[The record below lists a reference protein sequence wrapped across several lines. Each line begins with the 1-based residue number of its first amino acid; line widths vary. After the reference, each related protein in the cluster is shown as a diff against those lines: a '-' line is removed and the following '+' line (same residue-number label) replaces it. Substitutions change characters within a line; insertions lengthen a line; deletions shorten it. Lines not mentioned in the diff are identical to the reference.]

1 MDITIERISDL
12 LPEKKISQKQFMADL
27 KLSTATFSEW
37 KAGRV
42 KSYKK
47 YIEEIADY
55 LSVSVDYLLG
65 RTDNPIQNQRNIQFD
80 IFAER
85 IKPAFDKSLK
95 NDSELENALGLP
107 RGTIYNWKNGKSK
120 SYTKYIDKIST
131 YLNVPVDYL
140 LGLSDD
146 PTPKA
151 TGAAIGYGSK
161 EYVIRG
167 LSKEEF
173 DELQN
178 YLEYQRSKAK
188 K

>member
-1 MDITIERISDL
+1 MDIIIERISDL
-12 LPEKKISQKQFMADL
+12 LSEKKISQKQFMADL

-55 LSVSVDYLLG
+55 LGVSVDYLLG
-65 RTDNPIQNQRNIQFD
+65 RTDNPIPNHKDNMTFADRLNQI
-80 IFAER
+80 
-85 IKPAFDKSLK
+85 L
-95 NDSELENALGLP
+95 SEQGITA
-107 RGTIYNWKNGKSK
+107 Y
-120 SYTKYIDKIST
+120 KISKDTKISNSILSDWRLGKRIPSGEKIEVLAT
-131 YLNVPVDYL
+131 YLNVSVDYL